1 MSNKLA
7 DYLQIWGLEEN
18 HIIFSDGSFGFG
30 FSLKPIDCNCWS
42 VDQANEYAQKLIQFL
57 NGLQAEIDIQ
67 FVSDIKSG
75 NIELIKKHQQSDQGV
90 SEVVTELTKARVQ
103 KFSELDSDGL
113 LPKHD
118 LLMFVRRKPNG
129 SLLKKVSFFSRVK
142 NFLRLA
148 EDKLKS
154 ELAHNERL
162 LTDMLAG
169 LSGLGLSPEVLK
181 ADDILKLIYQQ
192 WNPGRNIELG
202 SVNPDHLR
210 SGLLF
215 TDVGIE
221 EKGFTMSDYNYRV
234 ISLKVL
240 PDQTFASMASKLRE
254 LPFDT
259 RLSLTIHVPNQQSE
273 LESLQTQR
281 RIAFSM
287 VAGKKSGV
295 ADLESG
301 AKLRDLENLLE
312 QMVSSGEKV
321 FHMSLQVLVRS
332 RSVED
337 LENKVSEVLTKF
349 REMAGSEAMEESLA
363 AFDIFNDSAIPN
375 SRCKER
381 IKMLKTS
388 NLCDLLPVYGPWSG
402 HQDPKILLRSRL
414 GSLISFNPFTSELTN
429 SNQIVSGG
437 SGSGKSYMT
446 NILMMQMLN
455 ENPKIF
461 IVDIGG
467 SYKKICENFN
477 GQYIQLGV
485 DTDLSINPFDLS
497 NGETKPSSQ
506 KVKFILSLV
515 EIMTKENEKL
525 QLGKLEKSEIESA
538 IEKVY
543 ETSPAP
549 RLSDLR
555 QLLVEHTDP
564 NIQRIGK
571 ILSSWCGRSA
581 YGKFV
586 DQKTTLEL
594 KRPIVCFDLK
604 GMESYPDL
612 QSACLFIITDFVW
625 REIQSD
631 RARPKFLILDECWKL
646 MENDSASLFIAEV
659 FRTFRKYMASAIAIS
674 QNIDDFAKS
683 KIANAILPNSSIK
696 WVLKQ
701 KGADKDRLK
710 DVLSLNP
717 NEVDLISS
725 LRQERGSYSEAF
737 LMAEDARA
745 VVVIESTPLEYW
757 LATTDGRD
765 LGKIEDYKKKFS
777 DLSQLEVLKKLAL
790 EFPKGIAALMNDS
803 KNVKSSQSEV
813 SK

>member
-1 MSNKLA
+1 MSAKLA
-7 DYLQIWGLEEN
+7 DYLQVWGLEEN
-18 HIIFSDGSFGFG
+18 HIVFTDGSFGLG
-30 FSLKPIDCNCWS
+30 FKLKPTDASCWS
-42 VDQANEYAQKLIQFL
+42 VDQANEYSQKLIQFL
-57 NGLQAEIDIQ
+57 NGLPPEIDFQ
-67 FVSDIKSG
+67 LVSDIKSG
-75 NIELIKKHQQSDQGV
+75 NDEIIRRHQASDI
-90 SEVVTELTKARVQ
+90 SEGDVVRELTNARVK
-103 KFSELDSDGL
+103 KFSDLDSDGL
-113 LPKHD
+113 LPSHG
-118 LLMFVRRKPNG
+118 LMLFVRRKASS
-129 SLLKKVSFFSRVK
+129 SLLAKASFFSK
-142 NFLRLA
+142 KTDFQAIA
-148 EDKLKS
+148 EDKLKR
-154 ELAHNERL
+154 ELATSERL
-162 LTDMLAG
+162 SHDLNSSLAALG
-169 LSGLGLSPEVLK
+169 LEPEILSPENL
-181 ADDILKLIYQQ
+181 LKLMYQQ
-192 WNPGRNIELG
+192 WNPNRKIVLG
-202 SVNPDHLR
+202 SVNPDNLR

-215 TDVGIE
+215 TDVGIDQ
-221 EKGFTMSDYNYRV
+221 KGFMMGDYNYRV
-234 ISLKVL
+234 ISLKLL
-240 PDQTFASMASKLRE
+240 PDQTYAVMAAKLRE

-259 RLSLTIHVPNQQSE
+259 RLSLTVHVPNQQKE
-273 LESLQTQR
+273 LETLQTQR

-287 VAGKKSGV
+287 VAGKKVGV
-295 ADLESG
+295 ADLESE
-301 AKLRDLENLLE
+301 AKFRDLETLLE
-312 QMVSSGEKV
+312 QMVSQGEKV

-332 RSVED
+332 ISVDD
-337 LENKVSEVLTKF
+337 LDNKVSEVLAKI
-349 REMAGSEAMEESLA
+349 REMAGAEAMEETLA
-363 AFDIFNDSAIPN
+363 AFDIFSESAIPN

-381 IKMLKTS
+381 VKRIKTS
-388 NLCDLLPVYGPWSG
+388 NLCDLLPVYGPWGG
-402 HQDPKILLRSRL
+402 HKDPKILLRSRL
-414 GSLISFNPFTSELTN
+414 GSLVSFNPFTSELTN

-446 NILMMQMLN
+446 NILMMQMMK

-485 DTDLSINPFDLS
+485 DTDLSMNPFDLAT
-497 NGETKPSSQ
+497 GETKPTSQ

-525 QLGKLEKSEIESA
+525 QLGKLEKSEIEAA

-543 ETSPAP
+543 EISKNP

-555 QLLVEHTDP
+555 KLLIEHEDV

-571 ILSSWCGRSA
+571 ILASWCGNSP

-594 KRPIVCFDLK
+594 KRSLVCFDLK

-625 REIQSD
+625 REVQADKSKM
-631 RARPKFLILDECWKL
+631 KFLILDECWKL

-701 KGADKDRLK
+701 KGADKERLK
-710 DVLSLNP
+710 DVLGLNP

-725 LRQERGSYSEAF
+725 LGQERGSYSEAF
-737 LMAEDARA
+737 LMAEDSRA
-745 VVVIESTPLEYW
+745 VVIIESTPLEYW

-765 LGKIEDYKKKFS
+765 LGKIEDYKKQY
-777 DLSQLEVLKKLAL
+777 LEISQLEILKKLAF
-790 EFPKGIAALMNDS
+790 EFPRGIAAHEQ
-803 KNVKSSQSEV
+803 KRSQP
-813 SK
+813 

>member
-1 MSNKLA
+1 MSNRLA
-7 DYLQIWGLEEN
+7 DYLQVWGLEEN

-30 FSLKPIDCNCWS
+30 FRLKPIDASCWS
-42 VDQANEYAQKLIQFL
+42 IDQVNEYSQKLVQFL
-57 NGLQAEIDIQ
+57 NGMQTEVDLQ

-75 NIELIKKHQQSDQGV
+75 NREIIERHNKNELNTSQ
-90 SEVVTELTKARVQ
+90 VVQELTQARVS

-113 LPKHD
+113 LPKHE
-118 LLMFVRRKPNG
+118 LILFVRRKPNG
-129 SLLKKVSFFSRVK
+129 SLLKKPSWFSRIK
-142 NFLRLA
+142 SFLRIA

-154 ELAHNERL
+154 ELMANERL
-162 LTDMLAG
+162 LNDVHAALEQLQLA
-169 LSGLGLSPEVLK
+169 PETLK
-181 ADDILKLIYQQ
+181 ADEILKLIYRQ
-192 WNPGRNIELG
+192 WNPDRKIELG
-202 SVNPDHLR
+202 SVNPDYVR

-215 TDVGIE
+215 TDVGIDQ
-221 EKGFTMSDYNYRV
+221 KGFSLGEFQYRV
-234 ISLKVL
+234 ISLKLL
-240 PDQTFASMASKLRE
+240 PDQTLGAMAVKLRE

-259 RLSLTIHVPNQQSE
+259 RLSVTIHVPNQQSE

-281 RIAFSM
+281 RMAFSM
-287 VAGKKSGV
+287 VSGKKTGV
-295 ADLESG
+295 TDLEST

-312 QMVSSGEKV
+312 QMVASGEKV
-321 FHMSLQVLVRS
+321 FHMSLQVIVRS
-332 RSVED
+332 KNSDELD
-337 LENKVSEVLTKF
+337 TKISEVLTKV
-349 REMAGSEAMEESLA
+349 RELNGAEAMEESLA
-363 AFDIFNDSAIPN
+363 AFDIFSETALPN
-375 SRCKER
+375 ARCKER

-388 NLCDLLPVYGPWSG
+388 NLCDLLPVFGPWGG
-402 HQDPKILLRSRL
+402 HKDPKILLRSRL
-414 GSLISFNPFTSELTN
+414 GSLVSFDPFTSELTN

-446 NILMMQMLN
+446 NILMMQMMK

-467 SYKKICENFN
+467 SYKKICENFV
-477 GQYIQLGV
+477 GQYVQLGV
-485 DTDLSINPFDLS
+485 DTDLSINPFDLAP
-497 NGETKPSSQ
+497 GESRPTSQ

-538 IEKVY
+538 IDKVY
-543 ETSPAP
+543 DLSISP

-555 QLLVEHTDP
+555 EILIHHEDH

-571 ILSSWCGRSA
+571 ILASWCGNSA

-586 DQKTTLEL
+586 DRKTTLEL
-594 KRPIVCFDLK
+594 KRPVVCFDLK

-625 REIQSD
+625 REVQAE
-631 RARPKFLILDECWKL
+631 RAKPKFLILDECWKL

-674 QNIDDFAKS
+674 QNIDDFARS

-710 DVLSLNP
+710 EVLSLNP
-717 NEVDLISS
+717 SEVDLINS
-725 LRQERGSYSEAF
+725 LHQERGSYSEAF

-765 LGKIEDYKKKFS
+765 LGKIEEFKNIFPEK
-777 DLSQLEVLKKLAL
+777 SQLEILKELASK
-790 EFPKGIAALMNDS
+790 FPRGIAATANE
-803 KNVKSSQSEV
+803 KSSEV
-813 SK
+813 HK

>member
-30 FSLKPIDCNCWS
+30 FKLRPVDASCWS
-42 VDQANEYAQKLIQFL
+42 IDQVNEYAQKLIQFL
-57 NGLQAEIDIQ
+57 NGLQTEVDLQ

-75 NIELIKKHQQSDQGV
+75 NIEIIERHKNHDPSLSQ
-90 SEVVTELTKARVQ
+90 VVQELTQARVN
-103 KFSELDSDGL
+103 KFSDLDSQGL

-118 LLMFVRRKPNG
+118 LLLFIRRKPNG
-129 SLLKKVSFFSRVK
+129 SLLKRPSWFSRIK
-142 NFLRLA
+142 SFLRIA

-154 ELAHNERL
+154 ELIVNERL
-162 LTDMLAG
+162 LSDIHAALEPLNLM
-169 LSGLGLSPEVLK
+169 PEVLK
-181 ADDILKLIYQQ
+181 ADEILKLIYRQ
-192 WNPGRNIELG
+192 WNPDRKIDLG
-202 SVNPDHLR
+202 SVNPDYIR
-210 SGLLF
+210 SGVLF
-215 TDVGIE
+215 TDVGIDQ
-221 EKGFTMSDYNYRV
+221 KGFSLGDFQYRV
-234 ISLKVL
+234 ISLKLL
-240 PDQTFASMASKLRE
+240 PDQTLGAMAVKLRE

-259 RLSLTIHVPNQQSE
+259 RLLLTIHVPNQQSE
-273 LESLQTQR
+273 LASLQTQR
-281 RIAFSM
+281 RMAFSM
-287 VAGKKSGV
+287 VSGKKTGV
-295 ADLESG
+295 ADLEST

-312 QMVSSGEKV
+312 QMVASGEKV
-321 FHMSLQVLVRS
+321 FHVSLQVIVRS
-332 RSVED
+332 KNTED
-337 LENKVSEVLTKF
+337 LDTKVSEVLTKT
-349 REMAGSEAMEESLA
+349 RELNGAEAMEESLA
-363 AFDIFNDSAIPN
+363 AFDIFSETALPN
-375 SRCKER
+375 ARCKER
-381 IKMLKTS
+381 IKVLKSS
-388 NLCDLLPVYGPWSG
+388 NLCDLLPVFGPWAG
-402 HQDPKILLRSRL
+402 HKEPKILLRSRL
-414 GSLISFNPFTSELTN
+414 GSLVSFDPFTSELTN

-446 NILMMQMLN
+446 NILMMQMMK

-467 SYKKICENFN
+467 SYKKICENFD
-477 GQYIQLGV
+477 GQYVQLGV
-485 DTDLSINPFDLS
+485 DTDLSINPFDLTP
-497 NGETKPSSQ
+497 GESRPTSQ
-506 KVKFILSLV
+506 KIKFILSLV

-543 ETSPAP
+543 DLSSNPK
-549 RLSDLR
+549 LSDLR
-555 QLLVEHTDP
+555 EILIQHEDQ

-571 ILSSWCGRSA
+571 ILSSWCGNSP

-586 DQKTTLEL
+586 DRKTTLEL
-594 KRPIVCFDLK
+594 KRPVVCFDLK

-625 REIQSD
+625 REVQSD
-631 RARPKFLILDECWKL
+631 RANPKFLILDECWKL

-674 QNIDDFAKS
+674 QNIDDFARS

-710 DVLSLNP
+710 EVLGLNP
-717 NEVDLISS
+717 SEVDLINS
-725 LRQERGSYSEAF
+725 LHQERGSYSEAF
-737 LMAEDARA
+737 LMAEDART

-765 LGKIEDYKKKFS
+765 LGKLDEYKQAFPDKT
-777 DLSQLEVLKKLAL
+777 QLEILKELSVKY
-790 EFPKGIAALMNDS
+790 PKGIAANQNES
-803 KNVKSSQSEV
+803 VHEVKI
-813 SK
+813 